1 MNDQDMSSIFEQIN
15 NLKKPISESKEKSID
30 TSKNT
35 LHDVLNGVI
44 EEIQRVLD
52 ENNFTQEDLCRITN
66 MSQSNISKI
75 QNGKVVPR
83 IETLQKIANATHTRL
98 VISFESFEGD
108 DQ

>member
-1 MNDQDMSSIFEQIN
+1 MNNEDMKAIFEQID
-15 NLKKPISESKEKSID
+15 NLKRPVKESKEEDAKKTED
-30 TSKNT
+30 TLSE
-35 LHDVLNGVI
+35 VLKGVS

-83 IETLQKIANATHTRL
+83 IETLQKIAGATHTKL
-98 VISFESFEGD
+98 VISFESMEGD
-108 DQ
+108 E